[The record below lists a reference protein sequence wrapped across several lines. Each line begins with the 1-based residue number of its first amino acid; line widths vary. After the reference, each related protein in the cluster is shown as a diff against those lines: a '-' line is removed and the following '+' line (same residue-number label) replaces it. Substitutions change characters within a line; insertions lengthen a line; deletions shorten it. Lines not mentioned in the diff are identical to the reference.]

1 MLQKVI
7 IFPAKMPK
15 KAIQDFYAEDVSHC
29 YGCGRLNEH
38 GHQLKSFRD
47 GEETVAHFTPKPYHT
62 AIPGY
67 VYGGLIASLI
77 DCHGTG
83 TASAAAT
90 LARGKQI
97 EDTPLRFVTASLKV
111 DYLRPTPLG
120 PELELR
126 GKVAELKERKVV
138 VHIVLY
144 AEGQA
149 CAKGEVVAV
158 LMPEGMVGCPS
169 TSSG

>member
-1 MLQKVI
+1 M
-7 IFPAKMPK
+7 AE
-15 KAIQDFYAEDVSHC
+15 KAFQDYYAEDVSHC

-38 GHQLKSFRD
+38 GHHLKSYWD
-47 GEETVAHFTPKPYHT
+47 GEETVAHFTPKPYHM

-83 TASAAAT
+83 TAAAAASR
-90 LARGKQI
+90 ARGMKM
-97 EDTPLRFVTASLKV
+97 EEGLLRFVTASLKV

-120 PELELR
+120 PTLELR

-138 VHIVLY
+138 VHITLY
-144 AEGQA
+144 ADGQA

-158 LMPEGMVGCPS
+158 LMPEGMVRDF
-169 TSSG
+169 